1 MQCVPG
7 AQDRMVLRLWCVK
20 KVSVHSP
27 VDLCF
32 PVCELKSK
40 KLFDTVFY
48 LCYGIRESKKKG
60 QDGTDEKRGCSA
72 GGQLWNQL

>member
-20 KVSVHSP
+20 KVS
-27 VDLCF
+27 DRQG
-32 PVCELKSK
+32 CELKPK

-48 LCYGIRESKKKG
+48 LCYGIRESKKNG